1 MSWLTYLPLYLL
13 VAVVGNI
20 KKKGEVWAAYE
31 ITGTQEQ
38 SHATN
43 YRRIR
48 HEHAHRG
55 TVASV
60 HAFLDMYTRAHGC
73 SPDYLPNRFVLF
85 KVFVCTFA
93 TSKKVAMLG
102 SKGRSAAIKRIMS
115 PVYTVRKG
123 ATKVWKWFKV
133 YLMVAKKRWGTVRK
147 SDSLT
152 SFLFF
157 SMFLGLF
164 LLWWRCCADDKSSLQ
179 LTSVRMHVIC
189 TVTDCRSSRKKKKH
203 LLHESESRNRAK
215 FWCDKEW
222 QKRKVISKLDI
233 LKKI

>member
-73 SPDYLPNRFVLF
+73 SPYYLPNRFVLF

-152 SFLFF
+152 SFYFF
-157 SMFLGLF
+157 QCFSDFSYFGDVAALMTRVRCN
-164 LLWWRCCADDKSSLQ
+164 WRRCACMSSAPWPIAVPAAKRRSTFFMRVSHEIERNFDVTKSDK
-179 LTSVRMHVIC
+179 R
-189 TVTDCRSSRKKKKH
+189 
-203 LLHESESRNRAK
+203 ES
-215 FWCDKEW
+215 
-222 QKRKVISKLDI
+222 SKLFQN
-233 LKKI
+233 LTF

>member
-85 KVFVCTFA
+85 KVFVCTCA

-164 LLWWRCCADDKSSLQ
+164 FLLWWRCCADDKSSLQ

-215 FWCDKEW
+215 FWVMSTRET
-222 QKRKVISKLDI
+222 KRGFQNLTF
-233 LKKI
+233 